1 MKPAVTDVSHFILFL
16 DNLEVQVHESFRK
29 SVSDQKG
36 ITRFGVPGA
45 TYIWQPVD
53 GGYGATLKALINQ
66 QFFDWL
72 EDDENIEKWYGEK
85 SHISASEKRILI
97 THWAGNAYRKLCE
110 PRYDNF
116 RWRLFAKTGCLITAD
131 ASENAKV
138 TPEGLLNYELQPPI
152 DIDPIAAAA
161 ISSTVPS
168 PEPNVDEEDE
178 KDDFEGENEH
188 NNVEIVREDDIPKN
202 GWIFDLFN
210 M

>member
-1 MKPAVTDVSHFILFL
+1 MVWSSWCHWYLAASQCWLWGYTQGL
-16 DNLEVQVHESFRK
+16 DKSAIIRLVGWWQKYREVVRWKK
-29 SVSDQKG
+29 SNYCQWK
-36 ITRFGVPGA
+36 
-45 TYIWQPVD
+45 
-53 GGYGATLKALINQ
+53 
-66 QFFDWL
+66 
-72 EDDENIEKWYGEK
+72 EN
-85 SHISASEKRILI
+85 LI
-97 THWAGNAYRKLCE
+97 THWAGNAYCKLISE
-110 PRYDNF
+110 YYYDNF
-116 RWRLFAKTGCLITAD
+116 RCWLFKKTGCLITAD
-131 ASENAKV
+131 DSEDAKL

-210 M
+210 MWLL